1 MNILIQDTN
10 IRCSYLLNDDQLK
23 KYEVS
28 MEPDTLDADVLFM
41 VPNEFLLDEI
51 PPSRSTDGP
60 VTTIAII
67 DSVADKAYQLSRN
80 DLEAYEVDVNVD
92 VNIDTNPGTITFAIP
107 SSMELMTEV
116 PIFRRSL
123 VQYGS

>member
-28 MEPDTLDADVLFM
+28 IEPDTLDADVLFM

-60 VTTIAII
+60 VTSIAII

-80 DLEAYEVDVNVD
+80 DLEAYEVDVN
-92 VNIDTNPGTITFAIP
+92 TGTSPGTITFAIP
-107 SSMELMTEV
+107 TSMELMTEV